1 MLTAERSLAAVGWRF
16 LSDLL
21 FELQDFLNELLG
33 GFCNITFGRIFL
45 EHKLHPCDVRVR
57 RYNRSRK
64 LARSFTEILLATS
77 SVNTSRNR
85 LYWTLLQYASKRQVL

>member
-45 EHKLHPCDVRVR
+45 EHKLRPCDIGFIVTTAPG
-57 RYNRSRK
+57 S
-64 LARSFTEILLATS
+64 LLALSPKYCRLLALLT
-77 SVNTSRNR
+77 NSRNR
-85 LYWTLLQYASKRQVL
+85 LCWTLLQYASKRQVL